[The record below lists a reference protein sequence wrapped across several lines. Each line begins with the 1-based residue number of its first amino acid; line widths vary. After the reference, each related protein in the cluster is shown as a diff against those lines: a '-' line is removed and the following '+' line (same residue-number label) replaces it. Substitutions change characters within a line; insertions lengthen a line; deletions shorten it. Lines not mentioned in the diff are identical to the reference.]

1 MAFERIK
8 ILAVL
13 LGVFFLA
20 ASAPERAQA
29 QELSFPV
36 ITGENWMNATPDERL
51 AFIAGLTT
59 MIEMEKEVQGIS
71 PLTEQRSLI
80 PAWVKGLS
88 RFKLKDIVTALD
100 DVFKKKPELKSKPV
114 VEVLWYEVAFPE
126 EVALPKTIKK

>member
-1 MAFERIK
+1 MAFGRIK
-8 ILAVL
+8 FLAVL
-13 LGVFFLA
+13 LGVFLLA
-20 ASAPERAQA
+20 ASAPELAQA
-29 QELSFPV
+29 QDFTFPV
-36 ITGENWMNATPDERL
+36 ITGEHWTNATPDERL

-71 PLTEQRSLI
+71 PLTDQRSLI

-88 RFKLKDIVTALD
+88 RFKLKDIVAALD

-126 EVALPKTIKK
+126 EAAVPKTIKK